1 MLLIVIVA
9 LFIVPQSSSFKPP
22 SIIILKGMNV
32 RIDEDDEVSVRHC
45 CIWFFERY
53 FTKEKLKRR
62 FPIASWFP
70 QYTFHHFRGDFIAG
84 LSVAFTIIP
93 QALALATLAGL
104 PPNYGL
110 YSSFMGCFIYSIFG
124 TTPSAAIGPTSILAI
139 IVAPYVLI
147 GGETYAILL
156 SFFSGLLMLL
166 LGLLNCGFLVD
177 FISYPVIASF
187 SCAAALTIAVSQLK
201 GFFGLHYA
209 AAGFRQTITAVFHNI
224 KLVNFWDLGM
234 GFFCLLFLIPLQMSK
249 EIEFDF
255 RGHPFLSVIANSL
268 VWLLVTGRNALVV
281 IISTAVAY
289 LTAGH
294 TGFSLTNEIT
304 TGLPDFRIPD
314 FVLKTNET
322 HVVKDLPNV
331 FSDITA
337 GVCILVLIELME
349 TVAVAKSFNA
359 GKKLDSTQEMI
370 ALGLSNL
377 MGSFVSAFPVSGSFS
392 RSAVNYCSG
401 VKTPLGGVVTGLLV
415 LLALATLAPFFQL
428 IPQTALS
435 SIIIAAVL
443 PMMKIGDIWIIW
455 NSNKVDLVPYT
466 LTFAACLFFGLEIG
480 IVVGVNVSLGI
491 LLYQMARPR
500 IAIVL
505 RMTPEG
511 HQFLYVKPDRS
522 VFFPSVE
529 YMKVKIDKA
538 LIEVST
544 NEVRTLVIDGEH
556 MFRSDS
562 TFGMVNLFITHLSL
576 LLLLMTFLFL
586 FFFSP

>member
-1 MLLIVIVA
+1 
-9 LFIVPQSSSFKPP
+9 
-22 SIIILKGMNV
+22 MNV
-32 RIDEDDEVSVRHC
+32 RIDEEDEVTFRHC
-45 CIWFFERY
+45 CLWFYERY

-62 FPIASWFP
+62 FPIVNWLP
-70 QYTFHHFRGDFIAG
+70 RYTRNDFKGDFIAG

-104 PPNYGL
+104 PANYGL

-124 TTPSAAIGPTSILAI
+124 TTPAAAIGPTSILAI

-147 GGETYAILL
+147 GGVTYAVLL
-156 SFFSGLLMLL
+156 SFFSGLLMLI
-166 LGLLNCGFLVD
+166 LGLLNCGFVVD

-187 SCAAALTIAVSQLK
+187 SCAAAITIAVSQLK

-209 AAGFRQTITAVFHNI
+209 ASGFRQTIVAVFRNI
-224 KLVNFWDLGM
+224 KLVNFWDFGM
-234 GFFCLLFLIPLQMSK
+234 GLACLGFLVPLQMNKEMEFHFDNRIMSK
-249 EIEFDF
+249 
-255 RGHPFLSVIANSL
+255 IANAL
-268 VWLLVTGRNALVV
+268 VWVLITGRNALVV
-281 IISTAVAY
+281 IFCTFLAY
-289 LTAGH
+289 ITAGH
-294 TGFSLTNEIT
+294 NGFTLTSEIT
-304 TGLPDFRIPD
+304 TGLPEFKVPD
-314 FVLKTNET
+314 FVLRSNST
-322 HVVKDLPNV
+322 HMVNDMPKV
-331 FSDITA
+331 FSDIFGGT
-337 GVCILVLIELME
+337 CILVLIELME

-401 VKTPLGGVVTGLLV
+401 VKTPLGGVVTGALV
-415 LLALATLAPFFQL
+415 LLALATLAPFFEL

-443 PMMKIGDIWIIW
+443 PMMKIADIWIIW
-455 NSNKVDLVPYT
+455 RSNKVDLVPYV
-466 LTFAACLFFGLEIG
+466 LTFGTCLFFGLEIG

-505 RMTPEG
+505 RMSPEG

-538 LIEVST
+538 L
-544 NEVRTLVIDGEH
+544 NEVADNDVKTLVVDGEH

-562 TFGMVNLFITHLSL
+562 TFGMVSTLC
-576 LLLLMTFLFL
+576 
-586 FFFSP
+586 